1 VLVPQSSLLYEA
13 RVLRV
18 RRNDKR
24 GGREEC
30 FIHYQG
36 WNKKWDEWMPASA
49 LQKFQEGLAAQ
60 SKAGAKGGGPAEKGK
75 KRKKPAAADD
85 DDFGDL
91 VRINIP
97 GGLKQQ
103 LILDWDQV
111 TREKRLVALPRSPSV
126 DAVLEAYLV
135 HKERKPFIEEIADG
149 LRTYFN
155 RALSPVLLYQ
165 EERSQCAEALGT
177 SGEDAGEGDEG
188 EAGGGERKDP
198 SAVYGAEHLLRLFVK
213 LPELLPY
220 TNLDEESLQALQKR
234 LEDFLRFLQK
244 NHSDFFLKEYGNLS
258 EAAPAGEPEQETA
271 E

>member
-1 VLVPQSSLLYEA
+1 MLVPQSSLLYEA

-18 RRNDKR
+18 RRNAKR
-24 GGREEC
+24 GWREEC

-36 WNKKWDEWMPASA
+36 WNKKWDEWMPAAA
-49 LQKFQEGLAAQ
+49 LQKFQEGVAAQ
-60 SKAGAKGGGPAEKGK
+60 GKAGGGKAAPPEKGK

-85 DDFGDL
+85 EDFGDL

-111 TREKRLVALPRSPSV
+111 TREKRLVALPRAPSV

-135 HKERKPFIEEIADG
+135 HKEKKPFIEEIAEG

-155 RALSPVLLYQ
+155 RALRPVLLYK
-165 EERSQCAEALGT
+165 EERAQCSGALAAAEEG
-177 SGEDAGEGDEG
+177 GDEQ
-188 EAGGGERKDP
+188 EP
-198 SAVYGAEHLLRLFVK
+198 SAAYGAEHLLRLFVK

-244 NHSDFFLKEYGNLS
+244 NHSESFLKEYGS
-258 EAAPAGEPEQETA
+258 APEGAAAAPEGEEAAE
-271 E
+271 